1 MAMVSAEPPSTKV
14 RFAVSNSA
22 FNTNTQDIERE
33 GYVPHGGHP
42 IGEAA
47 HNTEEGKQT
56 WLDYRNDPTLPVARA
71 NPADQ

>member
-1 MAMVSAEPPSTKV
+1 MVSTQTLSTKV
-14 RFAVSNSA
+14 IFTLFMSV
-22 FNTNTQDIERE
+22 FNTNTRATERE

-47 HNTEEGKQT
+47 HSTEDGKQT

-71 NPADQ
+71 EPADR